1 MEEPIKD
8 NNEDRTEL
16 QDLRH
21 DIRNQL
27 SAIHLAIEQLRYE
40 IASDSVDGGFYLDT
54 ISTSCV
60 VIDTLLKNK
69 NN

>member
-1 MEEPIKD
+1 MEEPIND
-8 NNEDRTEL
+8 NNGGRTEL

-27 SAIHLAIEQLRYE
+27 SAIQLALEQLRYE
-40 IASDSVDGGFYLDT
+40 IAPDSVDGAFYLDT

-60 VIDTLLKNK
+60 LIDTLLKGK
-69 NN
+69 D